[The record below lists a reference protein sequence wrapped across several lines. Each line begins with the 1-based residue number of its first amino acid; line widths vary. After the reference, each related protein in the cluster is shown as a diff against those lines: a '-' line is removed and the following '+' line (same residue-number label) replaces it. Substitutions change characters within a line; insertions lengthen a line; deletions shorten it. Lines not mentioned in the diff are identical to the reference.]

1 MTLSLSA
8 GVSRVGSQNVNSSFL
23 IQTFVGMH
31 GFELPLKALC
41 DTGADTGLL
50 ISPTAA
56 RAAVV
61 RLGAVAKSLRSPIPL
76 KDYQMNR
83 AGSIT
88 HSVRLS
94 FRIKGRLFPS
104 QEFYVTDIGH
114 DIFIGQHWL
123 SEKDVWI
130 HCKTKAI
137 RWPESLPPEPRGAPR
152 SVLPT
157 RNPNLRDPR
166 FQKDAD
172 RRDQMMGADIQRVRI
187 LQRPQSN
194 ELSISAVA
202 SIQAQIQQDPRQKR
216 WSRLPVPD
224 EPVPIEPRDISV
236 ASVQASPDW
245 KTYDGKPI
253 SFPRQEDPSHVET
266 VRQKLPA
273 RLAHLE
279 GFFSKTA
286 STTLPPHRKNHDVV
300 LELKADRV
308 GTPPTY
314 RTPVSM
320 MPLEKETT
328 DELLKIGFIERCM
341 EPHSAPVLFADKP
354 HSTDK
359 RFCIDYRWINRFLK
373 DRLVPA
379 PDVSGT
385 IAQCRNSK
393 HFSKI
398 DIIRAFNRLRMSVGS
413 EHLTAFKTRQGTFQ
427 WKVLPFGLKVGPAWW
442 QDFINAQLNE
452 LLDRF
457 ASAYADDVLIYSDGS
472 VEEHWEQVE
481 EVIHRLHKAGL
492 QGDIKKSKF
501 NVTEVD
507 YLGIIMEAGKGI
519 RIDPRK
525 IEAIMDW
532 SFDDLTSIAA
542 IRSFLGLVGYVRTFC
557 HHASE
562 TAEPLT
568 RLLKKGAPW
577 EHGPEQRQAFATLQ
591 KLACDEPVLAFFRP
605 GAETV
610 MEADA
615 SRAALGGVIWQK
627 QPDQSWK
634 PIGFFSKT
642 MTPPERAYP
651 IQDRELLAVVRT
663 LKHFEPELLGTQ
675 FVVLTD
681 HQALIYWPT
690 KRFLSTRQVAWTE
703 YLSNFDIQFKYRP
716 GKSNVAADALSRK
729 TIDLP
734 TVRARER
741 EERTMAMIPPERIT
755 HEAGLSI
762 SAIAEPTNP
771 TGADLVDLIR
781 HENLRQE
788 LGYEEGKLVVP
799 EQSTGPNPVFLRT
812 ALIRE
817 SYEPKIFG
825 HQGQNKTIEAIK
837 RYYTWPSI
845 TRDIRRFVQNC
856 HDCQRNKTRHDKSP
870 GLLHPLP
877 IPNLVWEH
885 VAVDGKD
892 MPPDRHGYNYV
903 WAFVCK
909 FSRIMATIPGKKT
922 DTAEDLAKRY
932 YRYVY
937 RFLGMPYVWISD
949 NAGPFISEFLQTIN
963 RLTGTK
969 HRHGSSLHPQTQGA
983 VEITNADL
991 DQRLRFYVDK
1001 HQTNWSEHLPAL
1013 DFAHNSSWHSAIGM
1027 APLKVALGNDPR
1039 NPLATTVPQ
1048 LDVSTER
1055 EKAAADIVQQTQMIQ
1070 EEARKQAEQTQAAQV
1085 KQANKKR
1092 HPANFFIG
1100 DHVFVKK
1107 KGFQT
1112 SAPTTRLDSQWAGPW
1127 QVKDIRGHSYVL
1139 DLPDSV
1145 KCNNLFH
1152 ADRLRKA
1159 ALNPLPQQH
1168 YDPPEPEDINGEPEY
1183 EVDQILTSRLFG
1195 TKKTLQYQVAWKGY
1209 DPDETWYNASNFKN
1223 SPIKLSEFHAQYP
1236 TAAGPPRRLQQW
1248 ILAAAEDSTAGEH
1261 VDDDRA
1267 EHDQLGKRRK
1277 APRRHK

>member
-8 GVSRVGSQNVNSSFL
+8 GVSRVGSQNANSSFL
-23 IQTFVGMH
+23 VQTFVGMH
-31 GFELPLKALC
+31 GFELPLNALC

-56 RAAVV
+56 RAAIS
-61 RLGAVAKSLRSPIPL
+61 RLGAIAQPLRNPIPL
-76 KDYQMNR
+76 KDYQMNQ

-94 FRIKGRLFPS
+94 FRIDNRLFPS

-114 DIFIGQHWL
+114 DVFIGQHWL

-130 HCKTKAI
+130 HCRTRTI
-137 RWPESLPPEPRGAPR
+137 RWPASHPPEPRGSPR
-152 SVLPT
+152 SILPS
-157 RNPNLRDPR
+157 RNPNLQNPW

-172 RRDQMMGADIQRVRI
+172 RRDQMMEDDIKRIQI
-187 LQRPQSN
+187 LQRPQS
-194 ELSISAVA
+194 SSQPTTIVA
-202 SIQAQIQQDPRQKR
+202 SIQAQVQQDPRRQK
-216 WSRLPVPD
+216 WSRLPMPTTPIPF
-224 EPVPIEPRDISV
+224 EPSCYGVK
-236 ASVQASPDW
+236 SVQTPPAW
-245 KTYDGKPI
+245 RTYDGEPI
-253 SFPRQEDPSHVET
+253 PFPHSEDPSHVQA

-279 GFFSKTA
+279 GFFSKAA
-286 STTLPPHRKNHDVV
+286 STKLPPYREGHDVV

-308 GTPPTY
+308 GSPPTY

-328 DELLKIGFIERCM
+328 DELLEIGFIERCM
-341 EPHSAPVLFADKP
+341 EPNPAPVLFADKP

-385 IAQCRNSK
+385 IAQCRNAK

-413 EHLTAFKTRQGTFQ
+413 EYLTAFKTRQGTFQ

-452 LLDRF
+452 LLDTF

-472 VEEHWEQVE
+472 VEEHWSQVE
-481 EVIHRLHKAGL
+481 EVIYRLQKAGL

-525 IEAIMDW
+525 ISAIMDW
-532 SFDDLTSIAA
+532 EFDDLTSIAA

-562 TAEPLT
+562 AAEPLT
-568 RLLKKGAPW
+568 RLLKKGAAW
-577 EHGPEQRQAFATLQ
+577 EHGPEQKQAFTTLQ

-627 QPDQSWK
+627 QLDTSWK

-663 LKHFEPELLGTQ
+663 LQHFEPELLGTQ

-681 HQALIYWPT
+681 HQALIYWST

-741 EERTMAMIPPERIT
+741 EERTMAMIPPDRVT
-755 HEAGLSI
+755 HEAGPSI
-762 SAIAEPTNP
+762 AAIPESPPPA
-771 TGADLVDLIR
+771 GADLVDLIR
-781 HENLRQE
+781 YENRRQD
-788 LGYEEGKLVVP
+788 LGYENGKLVVP
-799 EQSTGPNPVFLRT
+799 ELSVSPSPIFLRT

-817 SYEPKIFG
+817 AHEPKIFG
-825 HQGQNKTIEAIK
+825 HQGQTKTLEAVK

-845 TRDIRRFVQNC
+845 SRDIRRFVKNC
-856 HDCQRNKTRHDKSP
+856 HDCQRNKTRHDKTP

-892 MPPDRHGYNYV
+892 MPPDQHGYDYV
-903 WAFVCK
+903 WAFICK

-922 DTAEDLAKRY
+922 DNAEKVAQRY

-963 RLTGTK
+963 NLTGTK

-1001 HQTNWSEHLPAL
+1001 YQTNWSEHLPAL
-1013 DFAHNSSWHSAIGM
+1013 DLAHNSSWHSAIGM
-1027 APLKVALGNDPR
+1027 APLKVALGSDPR
-1039 NPLATTVPQ
+1039 NPLSTDLPTT
-1048 LDVSTER
+1048 DVSTDQKRRATE
-1055 EKAAADIVQQTQMIQ
+1055 IVQQTQQVQ
-1070 EEARKQAEQTQAAQV
+1070 ELARKQAEQAQAAQV
-1085 KQANKKR
+1085 RQANKKR
-1092 HPANFFIG
+1092 RPVNFLIG

-1112 SAPTTRLDSQWAGPW
+1112 AAPTTRLDSQWAGPW
-1127 QVKDIRGHSYVL
+1127 RIRDMRGHSYVL

-1159 ALNPLPQQH
+1159 SMDPLPQQS
-1168 YDPPEPEDINGEPEY
+1168 YTPPEPEEINGEPEY
-1183 EVDQILTSRLFG
+1183 EVDRILASRLFG
-1195 TKKTLQYQVAWKGY
+1195 TKKALQYQIAWKGY

-1223 SPIKLSEFHAQYP
+1223 SPIKLNEFHTQYP
-1236 TAAGPPRRLQQW
+1236 TAAGPPRRLQDW
-1248 ILAAAEDSTAGEH
+1248 IVAAAEDKWAGEH
-1261 VDDDRA
+1261 PDDDQA
-1267 EHDQLGKRRK
+1267 EHGTLGKRRTT
-1277 APRRHK
+1277 PRRHR